1 MTRAGLF
8 VSVVA
13 GWMLA
18 GHAAAQTAPVL
29 DTPLSAPANP
39 AAYSANRAAAMAA
52 VEAEDFA
59 AAEPLLDRL
68 TAAYTLDA
76 DLWVALGDAK
86 FELGKHDEA
95 IAAYRNA
102 ITLGGADYGRSRLGI
117 LLAQVAE
124 SDQDAALGTLDQM
137 VREDAYLYRGRLRE
151 NEDVAPLRDAPRFR
165 EIAGVVDVSSMSRA
179 QGWRTDM
186 DFLLAEIHR
195 LSPHHRDTELPA
207 DAMAAYRR
215 TYDNVDSLSDEQIYA
230 GMAQIV
236 GALDMNHTMMWGV
249 DPGGGGPERPALRYL
264 PLRVY
269 FFPEGLFVV
278 GADEGSE
285 ALIGAEILSI
295 DGMTADDA
303 YARVRTAI
311 SAGAEAEALHWA
323 PYRIADATLLRG
335 LGVTQRTD
343 QVRLRLRLAN
353 GRSVTRTVE
362 TVERPII
369 SKLPAPQGV
378 TAPPFLAR
386 VQESHWFEA
395 WPDRAT
401 LYVQV
406 NQIAP
411 DEDETLPAF
420 GVRLRQAIVQS
431 GARNVVLDLR
441 HNNGGNTITYTE
453 LLRTLVSFSAGG
465 GKLYVL
471 IGRNTYSA
479 AANLT
484 TDLERLADP
493 VFIGEPTGDT
503 GNQEGDEGMVRLPY
517 SGLRATVSGVWWQL
531 SHPWDHRRFIAPEV
545 PVQLTAADYFAG
557 RDPAL
562 DVTRTLIGS
571 RSAE

>member
-8 VSVVA
+8 VSAFAVWA
-13 GWMLA
+13 LA
-18 GHAAAQTAPVL
+18 GPAVAQTAP
-29 DTPLSAPANP
+29 DLSAPLAAPADP
-39 AAYSANRAAAMAA
+39 AAYYADREAAMEAYQ
-52 VEAEDFA
+52 AEDYA
-59 AAEPLLDRL
+59 TAEPLLDRL
-68 TAAYTLDA
+68 TAAYALDA
-76 DLWVALGDAK
+76 DLWVALGDTK
-86 FELGKHDEA
+86 LELEKSAEA

-102 ITLGGADYGRSRLGI
+102 IALGGPDYGRSRAGT
-117 LLAQVAE
+117 LLAQLAE
-124 SDQDAALGTLDQM
+124 DNQDAALGTLDQM
-137 VREDAYLYRGRLRE
+137 VREDAYLYRGRLLDD
-151 NEDVAPLRDAPRFR
+151 EDVVSLRESPRFR
-165 EIAGVVDVSSMSRA
+165 EIAGVVDVSGMSRE
-179 QGWRTDM
+179 QGWRTDL
-186 DFLLAEIHR
+186 DFLLAEIRR
-195 LSPHHRDTELPA
+195 LSPHHRSGDLPA
-207 DAMAAYRR
+207 DVMAAYRR
-215 TYDNVDSLSDEQIYA
+215 TYDAVGTLSDEEVYA

-278 GADEGSE
+278 GAGDGAEN
-285 ALIGAEILSI
+285 LIGAEILAI
-295 DGMTADDA
+295 DGIPTDDA

-323 PYRIADATLLRG
+323 PYRMADASLLRG

-343 QVRLRLRLAN
+343 RVRLQLRLPN
-353 GRSVTRTVE
+353 GRTVTRTLA
-362 TVERPII
+362 TVDRPII
-369 SKLPAPQGV
+369 SKLPAPRGV
-378 TAPPFLAR
+378 ATPTFLEF
-386 VQESHWFEA
+386 VQDSHWFET
-395 WPDRAT
+395 WPDSRT
-401 LYVQV
+401 FYVQV

-411 DEDETLPAF
+411 GENETLPEF
-420 GVRLRQAIVQS
+420 GLRLRRALS
-431 GARNVVLDLR
+431 DNSTRNVVLDLR
-441 HNNGGNTITYTE
+441 HNNGGNTFTYTE
-453 LLRTLVSFSAGG
+453 LLRTLVSFTARG

-531 SHPWDHRRFIAPEV
+531 SDPWDHRRFIAPEV

-562 DVTRTLIGS
+562 DVTRALIEG
-571 RSAE
+571 RGAE